1 MIKITLKIANIV
13 KRIVVSIS
21 SNTNGQMMLELR
33 LFELN
38 WIYMYSRIRK
48 RNSDTNEN
56 LVKELKDELVEKRQ
70 EISRLDKLS
79 RG

>member
-48 RNSDTNEN
+48 RNSDKNESPI
-56 LVKELKDELVEKRQ
+56 KELKDELGEKRQ